1 MSFLAPWFVLAGLAA
16 ISLPVIFH
24 LFRRTPRGRLPF
36 STLMFLTPSPPRLTS
51 RSRLDNWPLLL
62 LRGLILALL
71 ALTFGRPFLRQLLE
85 QQQDTPAGER
95 TVLLV
100 DTSASMRRGE
110 LFKLAIAAAEK
121 IVERAGVHDELAIL
135 SFGTDTRT
143 LLTFESWRTAPP
155 PERSGLGRAALA
167 ELKPSWS
174 ATRLD
179 QALVA
184 AVETLDVAD
193 QDKASAAI
201 DRRRRVVL
209 VSDLQAGS
217 RLTGLQS
224 FEWPKRIE
232 LELLPLERKGTNA
245 GVHALAASVETTSA
259 NSAAP
264 RPRVLVIN
272 AGHSQRETFE
282 LQWKTAQPISA
293 DDESAKPVSIYVPPG
308 QSRVVRTPPVPAGH
322 VAELT
327 LSGDDEPFDNSLWF
341 VPPTR
346 EQVRVLHL
354 SSEPSD
360 DPQTLRYFLERAL
373 GQGLSGRVVS
383 VETVDPHGE
392 GVRTPT
398 AADLDQVPL
407 VVVATDRDLPAGWL
421 EVLQTWIERGG
432 IAVGVA
438 TSADVAPWR
447 ALLPQELA
455 EPARITLA
463 ESDKAR
469 EYALLSDL
477 DLRHPF
483 LTPFN
488 DPRFS
493 DFTKIRIWKHRRIT
507 LDDTTAKQVRILA
520 RFDSGEP
527 AWIEAAR
534 GSGRVLVLAHGWQP
548 RESQLGVSSKF
559 VPLMAT
565 LVEQGWRKA
574 PPAVNYDAGTI
585 VDLSR
590 LGDVAETPS
599 PLSGEGGERSEPGE
613 GALAERSTTSTD
625 QPPVA
630 ENTSTAATKPARATG
645 PWTIKTPSGRELTV
659 ADDAPRFEPD
669 EGPGVYEV
677 RSAAGLQRVAINV
690 PVDESKTARLGPEVL
705 ETLGVRLVK
714 DEQTAPALTVAE
726 KQTLQSRQLE
736 ARQQLWRWCLVFA
749 LGMTL
754 CETWYAGHVAR
765 RERVS

>member
-24 LFRRTPRGRLPF
+24 LFRRTPRGRMPF

-110 LFKLAIAAAEK
+110 LFKQAITAAEK
-121 IVERAGVHDELAIL
+121 IVDRAGVHDELAIL
-135 SFGTDTRT
+135 AFGNETRPV
-143 LLTFESWRTAPP
+143 LSFESWRTAPP
-155 PERSGLGRAALA
+155 PERSGLARAALA
-167 ELKPSWS
+167 ELKASWS

-201 DRRRRVVL
+201 DRRRRIVL

-232 LELLPLERKGTNA
+232 LELVPLELKGNNA
-245 GVHALAASVETTSA
+245 GVHALAASDETTAA
-259 NSAAP
+259 NSATS

-272 AGHSQRETFE
+272 AAHSQRESFE
-282 LQWKTAQPISA
+282 LRWKTAQPANA
-293 DDESAKPVSIYVPPG
+293 DDESAKLVSIYVPPG
-308 QSRVVRTPPVPAGH
+308 QARVVRTPPVPAGNI
-322 VAELT
+322 AELT
-327 LSGDDEPFDNSLWF
+327 LTGDDEPFDNSLWF

-346 EQVRVLHL
+346 EQVRVLHV

-373 GQGLSGRVVS
+373 GQGLTGRTVS
-383 VETVDPHGE
+383 VETVDPHAD

-398 AADLDQVPL
+398 AADLDNVPL
-407 VVVATDRDLPAGWL
+407 VVVAVERELPGPWL
-421 EVLQTWIERGG
+421 EVLQAWIERGG
-432 IAVGVA
+432 VAVGVA
-438 TSADVAPWR
+438 TRADITPWR
-447 ALLPQELA
+447 ALLPGELA
-455 EPARITLA
+455 EPARITLV
-463 ESDKAR
+463 ESDKSR
-469 EYALLSDL
+469 EYALLSEL

-483 LTPFN
+483 LAPFN

-493 DFTKIRIWKHRRIT
+493 DFTKIRIWKHRRLI
-507 LDDTTAKQVRILA
+507 LDDTVAKQVRILA

-534 GSGRVLVLAHGWQP
+534 GSGRVMVMAHGWQP

-574 PPAVNYDAGTI
+574 QPAVNYDSGTI

-590 LGDVAETPS
+590 LGDVADQPS
-599 PLSGEGGERSEPGE
+599 PSSGEGGERSEPGE
-613 GALAERSTTSTD
+613 GASTD
-625 QPPVA
+625 RSA
-630 ENTSTAATKPARATG
+630 TSPNAPANSEQLPRTATKPVRSTG

-659 ADDAPRFEPD
+659 TDGAPQFEPV

-714 DEQTAPALTVAE
+714 DEPTAPALTVAE

-749 LGMTL
+749 LGVTL

>member
-85 QQQDTPAGER
+85 QQQDAPVGER

-110 LFKLAIAAAEK
+110 LFKQAITAAEK
-121 IVERAGVHDELAIL
+121 IVDRAGVHDELAIL
-135 SFGTDTRT
+135 AYGNETRPA
-143 LLTFESWRTAPP
+143 LSFESWRTAPP
-155 PERSGLGRAALA
+155 PERSGLGRAALS
-167 ELKPSWS
+167 ELKASWS

-193 QDKASAAI
+193 QDKASATV
-201 DRRRRVVL
+201 DRRRRIVL

-217 RLTGLQS
+217 RLSGLQS

-232 LELLPLERKGTNA
+232 LELIPLELKGNNA
-245 GVHALAASVETTSA
+245 GLHALAASDETTSA

-272 AGHSQRETFE
+272 AAHSQRESFE
-282 LQWKTAQPISA
+282 LKWKTAQPVSA
-293 DDESAKPVSIYVPPG
+293 DDETAKPVAIYIPPG
-308 QSRVVRTPPVPAGH
+308 QSRVVRTPPVPAGD

-327 LSGDDEPFDNSLWF
+327 LSGDDEAFDNSLWF

-354 SSEPSD
+354 STEKSD

-373 GQGLSGRVVS
+373 GQGLTGRTVS
-383 VETVDPHGE
+383 VETVDPHAD
-392 GVRTPT
+392 GVRSPT
-398 AADLDQVPL
+398 AADLDNVPL
-407 VVVATDRDLPAGWL
+407 VVVALDRELPPAWL
-421 EVLQTWIERGG
+421 EALHAWLDRGG
-432 IAVGVA
+432 VVLGVV
-438 TSADVAPWR
+438 TRTDVAPWR
-447 ALLPQELA
+447 ALLPKELA

-463 ESDKAR
+463 ESDKSR

-477 DLRHPF
+477 DLRHPI
-483 LTPFN
+483 LAPFN

-493 DFTKIRIWKHRRIT
+493 DFTKIRIWKHRRLT
-507 LDDTTAKQVRILA
+507 RDDTAAKQVRIVA

-527 AWIEAAR
+527 AWIEATH
-534 GSGRVLVLAHGWQP
+534 GSGRVLLMASGWQP

-559 VPLMAT
+559 VPLLGT
-565 LVEQGWRKA
+565 LIELGWRKA
-574 PPAVNYDAGTI
+574 APAVNYDSGTI

-590 LGDVAETPS
+590 LGDIAESTEPVADPS
-599 PLSGEGGERSEPGE
+599 DDK
-613 GALAERSTTSTD
+613 STTD
-625 QPPVA
+625 QPAAPEQAPVA
-630 ENTSTAATKPARATG
+630 TTKPARATG

-659 ADDAPRFEPD
+659 ADDAPRFDPD

-677 RSAAGLQRVAINV
+677 RSAAGLQRLAINV

-714 DEQTAPALTVAE
+714 DEPTAPALTVAE